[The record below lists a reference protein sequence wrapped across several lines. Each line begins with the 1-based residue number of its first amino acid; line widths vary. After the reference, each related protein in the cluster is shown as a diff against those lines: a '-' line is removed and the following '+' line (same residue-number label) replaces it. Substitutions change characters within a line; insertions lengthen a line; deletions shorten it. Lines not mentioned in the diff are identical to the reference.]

1 MIDTMVQLRSGAIG
15 AGGMVEY
22 ELIDGAGQRILIQAR
37 SDRADAQG
45 FDCEVRYELALAM
58 CRISECLK
66 AGEDTPSA
74 IVDHAEWGAR
84 VRHRFFV
91 ASKQMEDRAR
101 ASFARKKRAYFR
113 ALTYWNG
120 QPRQTPES

>member
-1 MIDTMVQLRSGAIG
+1 MIDTIVQLRSGAIG

-22 ELIDGAGQRILIQAR
+22 ELIDDAGQRILIQAR

-45 FDCEVRYELALAM
+45 FDPEVRDALALAM
-58 CRISECLK
+58 GRIGELLR
-66 AGEDTPSA
+66 AGKDTPSA
-74 IVDHAEWGAR
+74 TIDHPEWDMR

-120 QPRQTPES
+120 QPRPTAD